1 MSKVILILIPLM
13 VGCASTRDATP
24 QTIDEIIPDEIEPHN
39 LLHIGGNIAYKS
51 ITKEDYEIKEN
62 C

>member
-1 MSKVILILIPLM
+1 MSKVILILIPLL
-13 VGCASTRDATP
+13 VGCASTKEAQPTV
-24 QTIDEIIPDEIEPHN
+24 DEIIPNEIELHN